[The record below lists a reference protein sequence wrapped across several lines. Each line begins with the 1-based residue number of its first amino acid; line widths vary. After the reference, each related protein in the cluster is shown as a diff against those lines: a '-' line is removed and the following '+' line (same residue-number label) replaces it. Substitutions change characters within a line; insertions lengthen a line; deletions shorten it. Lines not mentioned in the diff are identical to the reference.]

1 MKVQL
6 LIMAIHDIGT
16 APNPTL
22 STMLMSLISWI
33 AYPEKHVL
41 VVLTVHKK
49 YQISRHPLVILPLLS
64 YSLCVCICAF
74 ILRCLLLNII
84 FQFASGFLRVKI
96 SCNKNNLLQHENSM
110 SIVFVLFVHS
120 IDGITFFRAE
130 EFFLFRRK
138 VYVLSDWL

>member
-1 MKVQL
+1 MKSQL

-22 STMLMSLISWI
+22 RTMLMSLISWI
-33 AYPEKHVL
+33 AYPVKHVL

-64 YSLCVCICAF
+64 HSLCVCICAF

-96 SCNKNNLLQHENSM
+96 LQQKQFVTTWKFYEHCVCFVCAFYRWHYILS
-110 SIVFVLFVHS
+110 SRRVLF
-120 IDGITFFRAE
+120 I
-130 EFFLFRRK
+130 
-138 VYVLSDWL
+138 